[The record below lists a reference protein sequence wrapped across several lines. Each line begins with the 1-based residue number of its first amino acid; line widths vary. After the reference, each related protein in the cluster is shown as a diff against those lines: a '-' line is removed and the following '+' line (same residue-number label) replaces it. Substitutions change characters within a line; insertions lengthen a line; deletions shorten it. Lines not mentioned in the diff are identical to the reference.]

1 MVMIE
6 NPFTHQK
13 RDQFRNKPVFLFSKK
28 STDFQKL

>member
-6 NPFTHQK
+6 NLTRQK